1 MKNMIKDNRTKR
13 KWRTKK
19 EIRSRR
25 IKIFLAFLAVVII
38 FLMGLFL
45 VNQIK
50 TVEVEGNEYYTEDEI
65 KNLIINGTLEKNAL
79 YLYCKYNYGA
89 KEELPFIDTVE
100 VAMTGIGK
108 VKITVYEKGI
118 TGMVEYL
125 DNDIYFDK
133 DGILVESIKSSS
145 LSDGTVPENIKSVP
159 QITGLDFDNLVLGE
173 KLPVDDD
180 KVFDAIL
187 TLTQML
193 KKNNLAPDK
202 IHFGKDLNITLTF
215 GEAKVQLGTDE
226 NLAEKIIRLS
236 ALVDELKDR
245 RGIFHME
252 NFNEDTKTIIF
263 EEK

>member
-1 MKNMIKDNRTKR
+1 MIKDNRTKR

-19 EIRSRR
+19 ETRSRR
-25 IKIFLAFLAVVII
+25 IKIILGILSAFFIVMLV
-38 FLMGLFL
+38 LFFA
-45 VNQIK
+45 NQIK
-50 TVEVEGNEYYTEDEI
+50 SVEVEGNEYYTEDEI
-65 KNLIINGTLEKNAL
+65 KKIIINGTFEKNAW
-79 YLYCKYNYGA
+79 YLYWKYTYGEA
-89 KEELPFIDTVE
+89 DEIPFIDTVE
-100 VAMTGIGK
+100 ITLKGTGK

-133 DGILVESIKSSS
+133 DGILVESIKTQG
-145 LSDGTVPENIKSVP
+145 LLDGTVPENIKSIP
-159 QITGLDFDNLVLGE
+159 QITGLKFDNLVLGE
-173 KLPVDDD
+173 KLPVDDER
-180 KVFDAIL
+180 VFDAIL

-193 KKNNLAPDK
+193 KKNNLTPDK

-236 ALVDELKDR
+236 ALVDELAGRK
-245 RGIFHME
+245 GIFHME

-263 EEK
+263 EET